1 MIRIQINFT
10 DLRRINA
17 AQKLTQTRVQNA
29 IAKFGNR
36 DKDCRQPNQPFINRL
51 KVRRGNIKCQRNH
64 LI

>member
-29 IAKFGNR
+29 IDKFGNR
-36 DKDCRQPNQPFINRL
+36 DKDDSIKTVDNLINL
-51 KVRRGNIKCQRNH
+51 L
-64 LI
+64 LIA